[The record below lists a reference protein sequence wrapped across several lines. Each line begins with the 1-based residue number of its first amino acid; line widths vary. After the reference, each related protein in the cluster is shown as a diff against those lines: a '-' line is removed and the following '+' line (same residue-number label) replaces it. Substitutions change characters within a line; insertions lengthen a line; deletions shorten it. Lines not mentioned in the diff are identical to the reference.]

1 MRPVKKINRMNVSS
15 LPQDVLG
22 KHLHFPAKRPSSQET
37 HIEHVKIQME
47 HLIVLRDYHLLKMR
61 LTDQGDLREN
71 YRTIADSISGVISQ
85 YSVLLAN
92 LNSK

>member
-1 MRPVKKINRMNVSS
+1 MRPVKNLNRMNASS
-15 LPQDVLG
+15 LPQNVLG
-22 KHLHFPAKRPSSQET
+22 KHLHFPAKHPSPQET
-37 HIEHVKIQME
+37 HIEHLKTQME

-71 YRTIADSISGVISQ
+71 YRTIADSISGVISH
-85 YSVLLAN
+85 YSDLLAK